1 MLDPKHEPHIKQAPK
16 GTRRHRVSA
25 AAAVLKD
32 SSSRMGGSHL
42 GSQRLLPGNEGVG
55 GRQAQLRDTKQS
67 SRTYSRDDDYE
78 PPAGGQL
85 LDNSQVLAQGLGVR
99 DKVRRHG

>member
-1 MLDPKHEPHIKQAPK
+1 MSHKQAPK
-16 GTRRHRVSA
+16 GTRRNRGSA

-32 SSSRMGGSHL
+32 SRRVESSLRCS
-42 GSQRLLPGNEGVG
+42 LPSKEGVG
-55 GRQAQLRDTKQS
+55 GRQAWLRDTKQS

-85 LDNSQVLAQGLGVR
+85 LDDSQVLAEGLGVR